1 MNRITKTRIEKQREN
16 KRQGKT
22 FGIKIK
28 DFAKMFKRKEMQAP
42 TPSGVKPKTDKSKSS
57 TTTTKPTTKPVG
69 QTNLSGGNRAG
80 GAGSKKQ
87 SVTTPTPTPTPTKQD
102 RVAGRKKNQPT
113 GTVSKLNQE
122 ATKLQ
127 NQLKQTG
134 LSGKIKNRLKAK
146 LERIK
151 TRIASLGSRGSR

>member
-1 MNRITKTRIEKQREN
+1 M
-16 KRQGKT
+16 
-22 FGIKIK
+22 
-28 DFAKMFKRKEMQAP
+28 
-42 TPSGVKPKTDKSKSS
+42 
-57 TTTTKPTTKPVG
+57 
-69 QTNLSGGNRAG
+69 SGGNRAG

-87 SVTTPTPTPTPTKQD
+87 SVTTPTPTPTPTKTPTTQD
-102 RVAGRKKNQPT
+102 RVAGRKKNKPT

-134 LSGKIKNRLKAK
+134 LSGKVKNRLKAK

-151 TRIASLGSRGSR
+151 TRIASLGSKGGR